1 MSTRRKKWLLLLL
14 ASLGLSLAVPLA
26 LGGLAQF
33 RLLHRL
39 TIGAVLLLIFLKLVS
54 WAFNALRAQF
64 LLSFAGREVGF
75 REAASITISAEFAG
89 VTTPGAVGMA
99 ATYTFLF
106 SRLGLSLGRAA
117 GVVGLIVV
125 TDLALY
131 GTIMPAAACLQV
143 LQGGWTYQNL
153 RLAGL
158 SLTVVWGGA
167 YCFYALVRHHRL
179 VCAFMSRQFGKVP
192 WLARRRWSLG
202 RATVDFLR
210 AVRLLR
216 QMSWPQRLAL
226 YLINLD
232 YWLPRYLIL
241 LLVIDMVNQ
250 SVPAAY
256 LLMVQAL
263 LHVGGHASF
272 IPGGAGIEDGGYA
285 AFMSPFMDAQALA
298 FTLLVWRVFT
308 FYWYLVVGGPIFV
321 YKAGRAAWDLLSNP
335 IAKIGN
341 DKFHPTG

>member
-1 MSTRRKKWLLLLL
+1 MLL
-14 ASLGLSLAVPLA
+14 ASLGLSLAAPLA

-39 TIGAVLLLIFLKLVS
+39 TIGAILLLIFLKVVS

-75 REAASITISAEFAG
+75 RDAALITISAEFAG

-106 SRLGLSLGRAA
+106 NRLGLSLGRAA

-131 GTIMPAAACLQV
+131 GTIMPAAAFLQV

-153 RLAGL
+153 RLVGL
-158 SLTVVWGGA
+158 SLAVVGAGA

-179 VCAFMSRQFGKVP
+179 VCGFMGRQVSKVP
-192 WLARRRWSLG
+192 WLARRRWRLG

-216 QMSWPQRLAL
+216 QMTWPQRLAL
-226 YLINLD
+226 YLITLD
-232 YWLPRYLIL
+232 FWLPRYLIL

-256 LLMVQAL
+256 LLLTQAL
-263 LHVGGHASF
+263 LHLGGQASF

-285 AFMSPFMDAQALA
+285 AFMSPFMSVEAIA
-298 FTLLVWRVFT
+298 FTLLVWRAFT

-321 YKAGRAAWDLLSNP
+321 YKAGRAAWDLLRQTGCNHG
-335 IAKIGN
+335 AAE
-341 DKFHPTG
+341 FHPTG

>member
-14 ASLGLSLAVPLA
+14 ASLGLSLAAPLV

-39 TIGAVLLLIFLKLVS
+39 TIGAILLLIFLKIVS
-54 WAFNALRAQF
+54 WAFNALRAQL

-75 REAASITISAEFAG
+75 RDAALITISAEFAG

-106 SRLGLSLGRAA
+106 NRLGLSLGRAA
-117 GVVGLIVV
+117 GVVGIIVV

-131 GTIMPAAACLQV
+131 GTIMPAAAFLQV
-143 LQGGWTYQNL
+143 LQGGWTYHNL
-153 RLAGL
+153 RLVIL
-158 SLTVVWGGA
+158 SLAVVGTGA
-167 YCFYALVRHHRL
+167 YCFYALVRHHRM
-179 VCAFMSRQFGKVP
+179 VCGFMGRQVSRVP
-192 WLARRRWSLG
+192 WLAQRHWRLG

-216 QMSWPQRLAL
+216 QMSWGQRLAL
-226 YLINLD
+226 YLITLD
-232 YWLPRYLIL
+232 FWLPRYLIL

-256 LLMVQAL
+256 LLLAQAL
-263 LHVGGHASF
+263 LHLGGQASF
-272 IPGGAGIEDGGYA
+272 IPGGAGIEEGGYA
-285 AFMSPFMDAQALA
+285 ALMSPFMGVEALA
-298 FTLLVWRVFT
+298 FTLLVWRAFT

-321 YKAGRAAWDLLSNP
+321 YKAGRAAWDLLS
-335 IAKIGN
+335 K
-341 DKFHPTG
+341 PTA